1 MEKMNQE
8 LNNTFDRK
16 DLMYITKNLLTM
28 DEIIERSK
36 VSSSKITEWIERGEF
51 PEPTYVTSNGKRWY
65 PRYIVILIQRSNEN
79 GTSPKDEFIND
90 AKKVIDKS
98 KLVYRFGRVEE
109 TNDSDDELEKMW
121 TDFRFGLYG
130 ACLRV
135 PDPKNILS
143 KGELISKIQKL
154 LEKPDPS
161 NASWCDSLE
170 KCVNELDKVEAEFT
184 SYDRVR
190 FGGQVSRDIFVTDVK
205 KKYPQIFRKK

>member
-36 VSSSKITEWIERGEF
+36 VSSSKITEWMERGEF

-121 TDFRFGLYG
+121 TDFRSGLYG

-143 KGELISKIQKL
+143 KGELISKIQKM
-154 LEKPDPS
+154 LEKPDLS
-161 NASWCDSLE
+161 NASWCGSLE

>member
-36 VSSSKITEWIERGEF
+36 VSSLKITEWIERGEF

-109 TNDSDDELEKMW
+109 TNDSDDELEKC
-121 TDFRFGLYG
+121 G
-130 ACLRV
+130 
-135 PDPKNILS
+135 
-143 KGELISKIQKL
+143 LISDLDCMERASEYLIQRTYCQK
-154 LEKPDPS
+154 
-161 NASWCDSLE
+161 
-170 KCVNELDKVEAEFT
+170 VNL
-184 SYDRVR
+184 
-190 FGGQVSRDIFVTDVK
+190 
-205 KKYPQIFRKK
+205 